1 MSNILKIKNFFR
13 LTRKS
18 HQLFEVRDE
27 VRDREEKV
35 DVRSD
40 VELETKKNIVSEEQ
54 RVHMLRGQANRELNR
69 SSMRRF
75 I

>member
-1 MSNILKIKNFFR
+1 MSNIVKIKNFFR
-13 LTRKS
+13 LNRKS
-18 HQLFEVRDE
+18 HQLFEVRD
-27 VRDREEKV
+27 REEKT

-40 VELETKKNIVSEEQ
+40 VDLEAKKNIVSEEQ
-54 RVHMLRGQANRELNR
+54 RAHMLRGQANRELNR